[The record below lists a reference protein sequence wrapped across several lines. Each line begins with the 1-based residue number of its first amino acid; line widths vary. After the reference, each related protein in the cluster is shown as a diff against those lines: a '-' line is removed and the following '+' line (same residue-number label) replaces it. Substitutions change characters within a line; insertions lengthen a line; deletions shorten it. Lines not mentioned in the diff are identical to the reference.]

1 MTLSSPRLDGIA
13 NGTPRRSSLDRIN
26 RQIVYPTAEER
37 LDELRKRMGKADGDP
52 LKVVGIGAGAWGC
65 VFTAMIQ
72 ETYGQ
77 FKDQIDVRIWRRGGR
92 ALDKAFAEKL
102 FNVIND
108 REDILRR
115 LIRNCAYLKYVEGRL
130 GDRILLADEIL
141 RDGFCVNLADT
152 PLCPLNVVTNL
163 QEAVWDADVI
173 INGLPSTET
182 RSVFRQIG
190 LFWRERRRPPAVIV
204 SLAKG
209 VEAAMEP
216 EPHIVTPTLMIH
228 QETGV
233 PMENILYLGG
243 PNIAAE
249 IYNKEYANARLCGAA
264 TWRVPMAAFLRQRNF
279 AVWDNSDLVT
289 HEVMGGL
296 KNVYAIGAGIVAGST
311 RDSATS
317 KSVYFAHSTSEMIFV
332 THVLTKEPER
342 LAGPLLADTYVTLL
356 KGRNA
361 WYGQQLAEGKLMA
374 EMGDVVEGKG
384 LIQGVSA
391 VAAFYTV
398 LSEPAY
404 KVPHPV
410 TNDLVAP
417 IELCPILQTLY
428 HILHVRDLPCEAI
441 LDTLRDENMYDPA
454 QRIATAPERCYV
466 SKLLDQHPSSND
478 LSDSAAQAVN
488 ELRL

>member
-1 MTLSSPRLDGIA
+1 
-13 NGTPRRSSLDRIN
+13 
-26 RQIVYPTAEER
+26 
-37 LDELRKRMGKADGDP
+37 
-52 LKVVGIGAGAWGC
+52 
-65 VFTAMIQ
+65 
-72 ETYGQ
+72 
-77 FKDQIDVRIWRRGGR
+77 
-92 ALDKAFAEKL
+92 
-102 FNVIND
+102 
-108 REDILRR
+108 
-115 LIRNCAYLKYVEGRL
+115 
-130 GDRILLADEIL
+130 
-141 RDGFCVNLADT
+141 
-152 PLCPLNVVTNL
+152 
-163 QEAVWDADVI
+163 
-173 INGLPSTET
+173 
-182 RSVFRQIG
+182 
-190 LFWRERRRPPAVIV
+190 
-204 SLAKG
+204 
-209 VEAAMEP
+209 
-216 EPHIVTPTLMIH
+216 
-228 QETGV
+228 
-233 PMENILYLGG
+233 MENILYLGG

-361 WYGQQLAEGKLMA
+361 WYGQQLAEGRLTA
-374 EMGDVVEGKG
+374 EMGDMVEGKG
-384 LIQGVSA
+384 LIQGRNAWYGQQLAEGRLTAEMGDMVEGKGLIQEVSAVAAFYTVLSEPAYKVPHPVTNELGVSAVAAFYTVLSEPAYKGVSA

-410 TNDLVAP
+410 TNELVAP

-441 LDTLRDENMYDPA
+441 LDMPRDENMDDPCLSKPPPPTPPPSTPTTPIFLDLPCKAILDKLRDENIDLPCEAILDTLRDENMYDPA
-454 QRIATAPERCYV
+454 QRIASAPERCYV

-478 LSDSAAQAVN
+478 LSDAAAQAVN
-488 ELRL
+488 ALRL